1 MEHFRE
7 VRYSKLFERS
17 VYDQWKEMG
26 AKRFEERLRD
36 LTQEAMDHKPAAL
49 ASAVIKELDRMQA
62 HWE

>member
-26 AKRFEERLRD
+26 GQRFEERLRD
-36 LTQEAMDHKPAAL
+36 LTKEAMAHKPASLPAD
-49 ASAVIKELDRMQA
+49 VIKELDRMQA
-62 HWE
+62 HWK